1 MRLLVQH
8 DFGTLKTVQSVNTD
22 QAAPTFFDDGK
33 RVFGSPF
40 PCNVAASRAE
50 CSGDALVHMEQQNV
64 AERSV
69 LNVRHHKLGT
79 AGSLCFLLGDCRET
93 ASQMVQHIQPPD
105 GAGDKQKRQQHV
117 SLTFSDDEDEGKEL
131 SVPDPEPLP
140 EERVIFNEKQ
150 EAIRNAM
157 NALPVDFRE
166 ILELRVVRQLP
177 YEQIAQIM
185 DLPVGT
191 VKSRL
196 ARARLQLKK
205 RLDAGN
211 FFETGASKCTE

>member
-1 MRLLVQH
+1 MCI
-8 DFGTLKTVQSVNTD
+8 DFLRRK
-22 QAAPTFFDDGK
+22 
-33 RVFGSPF
+33 
-40 PCNVAASRAE
+40 
-50 CSGDALVHMEQQNV
+50 
-64 AERSV
+64 
-69 LNVRHHKLGT
+69 
-79 AGSLCFLLGDCRET
+79 
-93 ASQMVQHIQPPD
+93 
-105 GAGDKQKRQQHV
+105 KRQQHV

-150 EAIRNAM
+150 AAIRAAM

-166 ILELRVVRQLP
+166 ILQLRVVQELP

-211 FFETGASKCTE
+211 FFETDASNRAK

>member
-1 MRLLVQH
+1 MSTIAENIANIRAQMADAAKKAGRDPSEILLC
-8 DFGTLKTVQSVNTD
+8 
-22 QAAPTFFDDGK
+22 AATKMNDKSSLF
-33 RVFGSPF
+33 SA
-40 PCNVAASRAE
+40 NS
-50 CSGDALVHMEQQNV
+50 
-64 AERSV
+64 
-69 LNVRHHKLGT
+69 
-79 AGSLCFLLGDCRET
+79 AGS
-93 ASQMVQHIQPPD
+93 S
-105 GAGDKQKRQQHV
+105 
-117 SLTFSDDEDEGKEL
+117 SDVEDEGKEL

-150 EAIRNAM
+150 EAIRAAM

-166 ILELRVVRQLP
+166 ILELRVVQQLP
-177 YEQIAQIM
+177 YEQIAQII

-211 FFETGASKCTE
+211 FFETGTSKHSE

>member
-1 MRLLVQH
+1 MDNRPVGVYDSGLGGMTVWREIRRQLPEESLVYL
-8 DFGTLKTVQSVNTD
+8 G
-22 QAAPTFFDDGK
+22 DGK
-33 RVFGSPF
+33 NCPYGARPADEICRLADEAVG
-40 PCNVAASRAE
+40 R
-50 CSGDALVHMEQQNV
+50 LV
-64 AERSV
+64 
-69 LNVRHHKLGT
+69 
-79 AGSLCFLLGDCRET
+79 
-93 ASQMVQHIQPPD
+93 
-105 GAGDKQKRQQHV
+105 GAGCKMVVVACNTATAAAIDFLRRKKRQQHV

-150 EAIRNAM
+150 AAIRAAM

-166 ILELRVVRQLP
+166 ILQLRVVQELP

-211 FFETGASKCTE
+211 FFETDASNRAK

>member
-1 MRLLVQH
+1 MEE
-8 DFGTLKTVQSVNTD
+8 DKEFNTVQRASEGDPEAFRELVERYGDRIFSLLTGITGNRLDAEELTSD
-22 QAAPTFFDDGK
+22 
-33 RVFGSPF
+33 VFLKAFTHLDRFRG
-40 PCNVAASRAE
+40 E
-50 CSGDALVHMEQQNV
+50 CRFSTWLYRLTQNV
-64 AERSV
+64 
-69 LNVRHHKLGT
+69 
-79 AGSLCFLLGDCRET
+79 CIDFLR
-93 ASQMVQHIQPPD
+93 
-105 GAGDKQKRQQHV
+105 KQKRQQHV
-117 SLTFSDDEDEGKEL
+117 SLTFSEDEDEGKEL

-211 FFETGASKCTE
+211 FFETGASKRSE

>member
-1 MRLLVQH
+1 MQDDSLIRRAAAQDAAAFEQLMLLHQKPVYNICYRMA
-8 DFGTLKTVQSVNTD
+8 GN
-22 QAAPTFFDDGK
+22 
-33 RVFGSPF
+33 
-40 PCNVAASRAE
+40 AE
-50 CSGDALVHMEQQNV
+50 DALDLSQEVFLKLWRTLAQYQFDAAFSTWLYRLTQNV
-64 AERSV
+64 
-69 LNVRHHKLGT
+69 
-79 AGSLCFLLGDCRET
+79 CIDFLR
-93 ASQMVQHIQPPD
+93 
-105 GAGDKQKRQQHV
+105 KQKR
-117 SLTFSDDEDEGKEL
+117 
-131 SVPDPEPLP
+131 PDPEPLP

-150 EAIRNAM
+150 EAIRAAM

-166 ILELRVVRQLP
+166 ILELRVVQQLP

-211 FFETGASKCTE
+211 FFETGTSKHSE

>member
-1 MRLLVQH
+1 MKPLMEIMEKRQAQVE
-8 DFGTLKTVQSVNTD
+8 TD
-22 QAAPTFFDDGK
+22 LND
-33 RVFGSPF
+33 
-40 PCNVAASRAE
+40 AAS
-50 CSGDALVHMEQQNV
+50 
-64 AERSV
+64 
-69 LNVRHHKLGT
+69 
-79 AGSLCFLLGDCRET
+79 
-93 ASQMVQHIQPPD
+93 
-105 GAGDKQKRQQHV
+105 
-117 SLTFSDDEDEGKEL
+117 
-131 SVPDPEPLP
+131 
-140 EERVIFNEKQ
+140 EKQ

>member
-1 MRLLVQH
+1 MQDDILIRRAAAKDESAFEQLMLLHQKPVYNICYRMAGNA
-8 DFGTLKTVQSVNTD
+8 D
-22 QAAPTFFDDGK
+22 
-33 RVFGSPF
+33 
-40 PCNVAASRAE
+40 
-50 CSGDALVHMEQQNV
+50 DALDLSQEVFLKLWRTLEQYQFDAVFSTWLFRLTQNV
-64 AERSV
+64 
-69 LNVRHHKLGT
+69 
-79 AGSLCFLLGDCRET
+79 CIDFLRR
-93 ASQMVQHIQPPD
+93 
-105 GAGDKQKRQQHV
+105 KKRQQHV
-117 SLTFSDDEDEGKEL
+117 SLTFSGDEDEGKEL

-150 EAIRNAM
+150 AAIRAAM

-166 ILELRVVRQLP
+166 ILQLRVVQELP

-211 FFETGASKCTE
+211 FFETDASNRAK

>member
-1 MRLLVQH
+1 MKLLQ
-8 DFGTLKTVQSVNTD
+8 DDSLIRR
-22 QAAPTFFDDGK
+22 AAAQD
-33 RVFGSPF
+33 
-40 PCNVAASRAE
+40 AAAFEQLMLLHQKPVYNICWRMAGNAE
-50 CSGDALVHMEQQNV
+50 DALDLSQEVF
-64 AERSV
+64 
-69 LNVRHHKLGT
+69 LKL
-79 AGSLCFLLGDCRET
+79 
-93 ASQMVQHIQPPD
+93 
-105 GAGDKQKRQQHV
+105 
-117 SLTFSDDEDEGKEL
+117 
-131 SVPDPEPLP
+131 
-140 EERVIFNEKQ
+140 

-211 FFETGASKCTE
+211 FFETGASKRSE

>member
-1 MRLLVQH
+1 MSAL
-8 DFGTLKTVQSVNTD
+8 
-22 QAAPTFFDDGK
+22 TFCAN
-33 RVFGSPF
+33 RSGSSTF
-40 PCNVAASRAE
+40 
-50 CSGDALVHMEQQNV
+50 
-64 AERSV
+64 
-69 LNVRHHKLGT
+69 
-79 AGSLCFLLGDCRET
+79 
-93 ASQMVQHIQPPD
+93 
-105 GAGDKQKRQQHV
+105 

-150 EAIRNAM
+150 EAIRAAM

-166 ILELRVVRQLP
+166 ILELRVVQQLP

-211 FFETGASKCTE
+211 FFETGTSKHSE

>member
-1 MRLLVQH
+1 MEEMTTGLCPKCGHALQIPVELEQFSCMYCGERL
-8 DFGTLKTVQSVNTD
+8 S
-22 QAAPTFFDDGK
+22 
-33 RVFGSPF
+33 
-40 PCNVAASRAE
+40 
-50 CSGDALVHMEQQNV
+50 
-64 AERSV
+64 
-69 LNVRHHKLGT
+69 
-79 AGSLCFLLGDCRET
+79 
-93 ASQMVQHIQPPD
+93 
-105 GAGDKQKRQQHV
+105 RQQL
-117 SLTFSDDEDEGKEL
+117 LTEPGAE
-131 SVPDPEPLP
+131 VQPLP

-211 FFETGASKCTE
+211 FFETGTSKHSE

>member
-1 MRLLVQH
+1 MMRTR
-8 DFGTLKTVQSVNTD
+8 GRSC
-22 QAAPTFFDDGK
+22 
-33 RVFGSPF
+33 PF
-40 PCNVAASRAE
+40 
-50 CSGDALVHMEQQNV
+50 Q
-64 AERSV
+64 
-69 LNVRHHKLGT
+69 T
-79 AGSLCFLLGDCRET
+79 
-93 ASQMVQHIQPPD
+93 
-105 GAGDKQKRQQHV
+105 
-117 SLTFSDDEDEGKEL
+117 
-131 SVPDPEPLP
+131 PEPLP

-196 ARARLQLKK
+196 ACAAPIEKK
-205 RLDAGN
+205 DWTPGT

>member
-1 MRLLVQH
+1 MQDDILIRRAAAKDESAFEQLMLLHQRPVYNICYRMAGNA
-8 DFGTLKTVQSVNTD
+8 D
-22 QAAPTFFDDGK
+22 
-33 RVFGSPF
+33 
-40 PCNVAASRAE
+40 
-50 CSGDALVHMEQQNV
+50 DALDLSQEVFLKLWRTLEQYQFDAAFSTWLFRLTQNV
-64 AERSV
+64 
-69 LNVRHHKLGT
+69 
-79 AGSLCFLLGDCRET
+79 CIDFLRR
-93 ASQMVQHIQPPD
+93 
-105 GAGDKQKRQQHV
+105 KKRQQHV
-117 SLTFSDDEDEGKEL
+117 SLTFSGDEDEGKEL

-150 EAIRNAM
+150 AAIRAAM

-166 ILELRVVRQLP
+166 ILQLRVVQELP

-205 RLDAGN
+205 RLDVGN
-211 FFETGASKCTE
+211 FFETDASNRAK

>member
-1 MRLLVQH
+1 MQDDILIRSAAAKDESAFEQLMLLHQKPVYNICCRMAGNA
-8 DFGTLKTVQSVNTD
+8 D
-22 QAAPTFFDDGK
+22 
-33 RVFGSPF
+33 
-40 PCNVAASRAE
+40 
-50 CSGDALVHMEQQNV
+50 DALDLSQEVFLKLWRTLEQYQF
-64 AERSV
+64 AAAFYTW
-69 LNVRHHKLGT
+69 L
-79 AGSLCFLLGDCRET
+79 FLL
-93 ASQMVQHIQPPD
+93 
-105 GAGDKQKRQQHV
+105 RQQHV
-117 SLTFSDDEDEGKEL
+117 SLTGAYDEDEGTAL
-131 SVPDPEPLP
+131 AVPEPEPLP

-150 EAIRNAM
+150 AAIRAAM

-166 ILELRVVRQLP
+166 ILQLRVVQELP

-211 FFETGASKCTE
+211 FFETGATNRAK